1 MDFSIEK
8 CDSLPFVYLLAVPR
22 PSQIQNDLVRS
33 ASVPGYEAVVG
44 RALEVRDFYHMWA
57 VVYPLVMADIAIN
70 HYSLDWLGKSLTGNH
85 GLLTIKYRAFL

>member
-1 MDFSIEK
+1 MWQFTF
-8 CDSLPFVYLLAVPR
+8 CLFVGRPK

-57 VVYPLVMADIAIN
+57 VVYPLVMADIAIEN
-70 HYSLDWLGKSLTGNH
+70 GHL
-85 GLLTIKYRAFL
+85 